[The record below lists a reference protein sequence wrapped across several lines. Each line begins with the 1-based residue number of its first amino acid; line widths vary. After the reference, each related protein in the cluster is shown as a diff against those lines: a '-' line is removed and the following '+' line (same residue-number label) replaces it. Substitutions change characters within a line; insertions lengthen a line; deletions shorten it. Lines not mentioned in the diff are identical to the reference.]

1 MVDGGRDVQEKRRGW
16 MFYPP
21 LDLLSVF
28 DRNAQMAAIAR
39 RLGEPAKSTRMRVEA
54 RPTEPWTPLRFEAM
68 ALRHQRRTSP
78 SKACLICRWKPMFE
92 LDPGRVKRPCVE
104 VLDIV
109 ERLRQKFRGDW

>member
-21 LDLLSVF
+21 LDLPLSVF
-28 DRNAQMAAIAR
+28 DWKAQMAAIAR

-54 RPTEPWTPLRFEAM
+54 RPTKPWTPLRFEAM

-92 LDPGRVKRPCVE
+92 LDPGRVKRPA
-104 VLDIV
+104 LSRFSI
-109 ERLRQKFRGDW
+109 